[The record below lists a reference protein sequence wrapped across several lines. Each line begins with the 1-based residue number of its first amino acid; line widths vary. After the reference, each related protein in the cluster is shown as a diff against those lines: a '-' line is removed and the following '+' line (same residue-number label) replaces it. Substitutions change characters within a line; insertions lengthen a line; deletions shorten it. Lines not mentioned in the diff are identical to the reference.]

1 MNLQRFYVAICLVLL
16 STSLLAAIP
25 ANCDSIQQAK
35 GYPEYYCDCKYD
47 YTNFVLPLDTVV
59 SYESIWLKGWVSDLY
74 DGLSA
79 YLHSDCDLNFEVYA
93 SCTAKEPRYQAIFT
107 QNEASAIDGEAIKR
121 KLEENQVGSLD
132 VAFYICIS
140 PIGGKGGRLIMR
152 KESDGMPSTC
162 EDPLYM
168 LPGMSL
174 YSTQAN
180 DVYVV
185 DPTEL
190 NELTDIILQWEP
202 DMVSSCELQV
212 TSGSC
217 DGPTIAQTTLETDDA
232 YVLPAAD
239 IRQALQ
245 DKENLYLHFSHAAN
259 KAGMVR
265 CLAPIYEENYI
276 DTLLCQGMGLAVHDT
291 LLTEPTVY
299 TIDTIYDYSNVYL
312 INYYDLSFYEP
323 DLQYDTLGLYESQL
337 PYLYRG
343 QFAVTDFVDYDITI
357 HTPEA
362 CDEQYALHVYHKIDT
377 ITHVRDTALCYGAVF
392 EHQGRWYSQDISFGS
407 ATWKNADTYLIDS
420 LHVRFATTPE
430 IVYDTIKV
438 NQRKYGETFNTVGD
452 FSFTYSNA
460 GCLDSIIL
468 HVQASEDGVNY
479 SYDYIDVELCQGLV
493 YDEHWSG
500 DYTSSVVLSDSLW
513 NSNYDCRI
521 VITTVTFIPPTPQ
534 RDTISIKSTALP
546 YSYHGE
552 KITEFGTHDITIH
565 EEDECDLRYILT
577 LLHDIDTL
585 YATVDTTLCQ
595 GKIFTY
601 DGVEYTQNTTFSD
614 TLLVDADTYQI
625 STITVSFTAPDVVS
639 DTLSLKSVDLPYTYR
654 NQYTVSDFGNYDVLI
669 TGTDLCDERYAL
681 VVLHDFDTLYTTVD
695 TTLCQGKIFRYDGV
709 EYTQNTTFCDTLSVD
724 ADTYQ
729 ISTITVSFTA
739 PDAVSDTLSLKSVDL
754 PYTYRNQYTVS
765 DFGNYDVLITGTDL
779 CDERY
784 ALVVLHDFDTLYTTV
799 DTTLCQGKIFRY
811 DGVEYT
817 QNTTFCDTLSVD
829 ADTYQISTITV
840 SFTAPDAVSDTLSL
854 KSVDL
859 PYTYRNQ
866 YTVSDFGN
874 YDVLITGTDLCDERY
889 ALVVLHDFDTLYTTV
904 DTTLCQGKIFRY
916 DGVEYT
922 QNTTFCDTLSVD
934 ADTYQIS
941 TITVSFTAPDAVSD
955 TLSLKSVDL
964 PYTYRNQY
972 TVSDFGNYDVLITGT
987 DLCDERY
994 ALVVLHDFDTL
1005 YTTVDTTLC
1014 QGKIFRY
1021 DGVEY
1026 TQNTTFCDTLSVDAD
1041 TYQIST
1047 ITVSFTAPDAV
1058 SDTLSL
1064 KSVDLP
1070 YTYRNQ
1076 YTVSDFGNYDVLIT
1090 GTDLCDERYALVVL
1104 HDLDT
1109 LYTTVDTT
1117 LCQGKVYLY
1126 NEVEYTSSTA
1136 FVDSTW
1142 LNADTYSITSVT
1154 VTILSPEAVSDT
1166 LSLKSTDLPY
1176 TYRNQHTIS
1185 EYGDYDLTIHVDGEC
1200 DERYLLHVAH
1210 DVDTVISVVDT
1221 LLCYGATFELA
1232 GEEFVHDT
1240 ILVQTEWSG
1249 ADSLLIDTIRVAF
1262 ALVPD
1267 QVYDTLA
1274 ITPADLPYNY
1284 YEQLIPD
1291 FGDYEF
1297 MLYNA
1302 YGCLEQVLLH
1312 VCRTTT
1318 TDLPEQPLIDRPRL
1332 LMRNGIV
1339 YILRGSEV
1347 FTLLGEKVE

>member
-25 ANCDSIQQAK
+25 ANCDSLQQAK

-47 YTNFVLPLDTVV
+47 YSNFVLPFDTVV

-140 PIGGKGGRLIMR
+140 PIGGEGGRLIMR

-202 DMVSSCELQV
+202 DEVASCQLKV

-217 DGPTIAQTTLETDDA
+217 DGPIIAQANLESYDA
-232 YVLPAAD
+232 YVLSAAS
-239 IRQALQ
+239 IREALEKN
-245 DKENLYLHFSHAAN
+245 DNLYLHFSHAAN

-312 INYYDLSFYEP
+312 INLYNLEFYEP

-357 HTPEA
+357 HTPGA
-362 CDEQYALHVYHKIDT
+362 CDEKYALHVYHKIDT
-377 ITHVRDTALCYGAVF
+377 ILTVRDTTLCYGATF
-392 EHQGRWYSQDISFGS
+392 EHNGRIYQYDVSFGS
-407 ATWKNADTYLIDS
+407 SSWKNADTLLIDS
-420 LHVRFATTPE
+420 LNVYFATTPE
-430 IVYDTIKV
+430 IIYDTLQIAKGGSI
-438 NQRKYGETFNTVGD
+438 RKYSTTFRDFGDYEVNYTDPNTMCEQIIYVHVKEKINV
-452 FSFTYSNA
+452 TL
-460 GCLDSIIL
+460 LDS
-468 HVQASEDGVNY
+468 VVAT
-479 SYDYIDVELCQGLV
+479 LCQGLE
-493 YDEHWSG
+493 YEYYG
-500 DYTSSVVLSDSLW
+500 TIYTTSVSFRDTFW
-513 NSNYDCRI
+513 MNSNTCEVTPVMI
-521 VITTVTFIPPTPQ
+521 TFIEPEGQP
-534 RDTISIKSTALP
+534 DTLFLKST
-546 YSYHGE
+546 
-552 KITEFGTHDITIH
+552 
-565 EEDECDLRYILT
+565 
-577 LLHDIDTL
+577 
-585 YATVDTTLCQ
+585 
-595 GKIFTY
+595 
-601 DGVEYTQNTTFSD
+601 
-614 TLLVDADTYQI
+614 
-625 STITVSFTAPDVVS
+625 
-639 DTLSLKSVDLPYTYR
+639 DLPYTYR
-654 NQYTVSDFGNYDVLI
+654 NQHTISEYGDYDLTI
-669 TGTDLCDERYAL
+669 HLDGECDERYL
-681 VVLHDFDTLYTTVD
+681 LHVAHDIDTL
-695 TTLCQGKIFRYDGV
+695 
-709 EYTQNTTFCDTLSVD
+709 TQS
-724 ADTYQ
+724 
-729 ISTITVSFTA
+729 I
-739 PDAVSDTLSLKSVDL
+739 
-754 PYTYRNQYTVS
+754 
-765 DFGNYDVLITGTDL
+765 
-779 CDERY
+779 
-784 ALVVLHDFDTLYTTV
+784 
-799 DTTLCQGKIFRY
+799 
-811 DGVEYT
+811 
-817 QNTTFCDTLSVD
+817 
-829 ADTYQISTITV
+829 
-840 SFTAPDAVSDTLSL
+840 
-854 KSVDL
+854 
-859 PYTYRNQ
+859 
-866 YTVSDFGN
+866 
-874 YDVLITGTDLCDERY
+874 
-889 ALVVLHDFDTLYTTV
+889 
-904 DTTLCQGKIFRY
+904 
-916 DGVEYT
+916 
-922 QNTTFCDTLSVD
+922 
-934 ADTYQIS
+934 
-941 TITVSFTAPDAVSD
+941 
-955 TLSLKSVDL
+955 
-964 PYTYRNQY
+964 
-972 TVSDFGNYDVLITGT
+972 
-987 DLCDERY
+987 
-994 ALVVLHDFDTL
+994 
-1005 YTTVDTTLC
+1005 
-1014 QGKIFRY
+1014 
-1021 DGVEY
+1021 
-1026 TQNTTFCDTLSVDAD
+1026 
-1041 TYQIST
+1041 
-1047 ITVSFTAPDAV
+1047 
-1058 SDTLSL
+1058 
-1064 KSVDLP
+1064 
-1070 YTYRNQ
+1070 
-1076 YTVSDFGNYDVLIT
+1076 
-1090 GTDLCDERYALVVL
+1090 
-1104 HDLDT
+1104 
-1109 LYTTVDTT
+1109 DTT

-1126 NEVEYTSSTA
+1126 DEVEYTSSTA

-1154 VTILSPEAVSDT
+1154 VTFLSPEAVSDT

-1318 TDLPEQPLIDRPRL
+1318 TDLPEQPVIDRPRL

-1347 FTLLGEKVE
+1347 FTLLGEKVEQGFVNRAFSAPKGAYEMMWQRHDDPLWRFS